1 MAKVK
6 VQITLENELLNM
18 VDDYCDKN
26 YMNRS
31 WLISQSL
38 MQVLNQQKLIDSFA
52 NLSIAIKNAVSSG
65 ELDEE
70 TRKEMQNFE
79 TLCTMLVKK

>member
-6 VQITLENELLNM
+6 VQITLEEELLNM

-26 YMNRS
+26 FMNRS

-38 MQVLNQQKLIDSFA
+38 MQVLNQQKMIDSFS
-52 NLSIAIKNAVSSG
+52 NLSIAIKNAVANG
-65 ELDEE
+65 NIDEE
-70 TRKEMQNFE
+70 TKKEIQNFE
-79 TLCTMLVKK
+79 TLCSMLVRK